1 MPFSIVVHFI
11 ISGIG
16 GGGRGQGTVEG
27 RRGTLGVRS
36 REWWEGERSQC
47 GGTGGTHGGTED
59 TSDQDGGPLRVR
71 LRGPGATGHFS
82 GQNGEWGEG
91 RLSKSEQED
100 SWGGGAVYCR
110 GQKGRRDEGAG
121 AQTGDPRAQT
131 GGLGTGRG
139 QKTTRVRKGAWGW
152 GTEVPWGGEV
162 SQGTSRRPTEALSAT
177 EAPRGQR
184 RAARGAP
191 GKEAPSG
198 LPQPEQPPADAEAA
212 LGAPGL
218 PGGAGAVRSA
228 ARLRHGRLFLGAR
241 GDDATGRAAR
251 APSTRMRAE
260 ALLLCRRRH
269 ACPVAA
275 VAVPRARGERG
286 RAVAVATR
294 PTRRA

>member
-82 GQNGEWGEG
+82 GQNGEWGGG

-152 GTEVPWGGEV
+152 GTEVPWGGEGRGGLTGNFAP
-162 SQGTSRRPTEALSAT
+162 SNRGPECHRGPAGPTQSGTRRPRKGG
-177 EAPRGQR
+177 PFR
-184 RAARGAP
+184 
-191 GKEAPSG
+191 
-198 LPQPEQPPADAEAA
+198 PP
-212 LGAPGL
+212 
-218 PGGAGAVRSA
+218 
-228 ARLRHGRLFLGAR
+228 
-241 GDDATGRAAR
+241 
-251 APSTRMRAE
+251 
-260 ALLLCRRRH
+260 
-269 ACPVAA
+269 
-275 VAVPRARGERG
+275 
-286 RAVAVATR
+286 
-294 PTRRA
+294 PTRTATCRC